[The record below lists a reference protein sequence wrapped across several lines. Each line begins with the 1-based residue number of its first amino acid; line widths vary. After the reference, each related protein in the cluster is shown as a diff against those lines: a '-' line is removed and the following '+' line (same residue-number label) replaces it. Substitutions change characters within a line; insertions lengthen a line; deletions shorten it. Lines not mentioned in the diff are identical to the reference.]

1 MLGKLIKYE
10 FKATGRLL
18 IPLYGALIIFAFI
31 SKIFMRDFFY
41 NNDTILGNLPQIIA
55 ILVYVGIMVAIFV
68 VTVFI
73 IIQRYRTNL
82 LCDEGYLMNTI
93 PVKSWENILSK
104 LIVALAWSIASIV
117 VSVISII
124 ILAYK
129 KGLFTKIITT
139 IPVFFNDVN
148 KIAGTQGFLIILEII
163 LMMIINLVFS
173 ILMIYASLSI
183 GSLFQKQKILAS
195 FGAFI
200 VLNIATNTIASMV
213 QLPLMLG
220 LDLTGVMNNSE
231 ITAVSIF
238 IGVMLGISILF
249 SVVYFIISNY
259 ILNKKLNLD

>member
-31 SKIFMRDFFY
+31 NKIFMGDFLY
-41 NNDTILGNLPQIIA
+41 NSDTILGNIPQILA
-55 ILVYVGIMVAIFV
+55 ILIYVGIMVAIFV

-93 PVKSWENILSK
+93 PVKPWENILSK
-104 LIVALAWSIASIV
+104 LVVALVWSIASIV
-117 VSVISII
+117 ISVISII
-124 ILAYK
+124 ILAYQ

-139 IPVFFNDVN
+139 IPVFFN
-148 KIAGTQGFLIILEII
+148 LEII
-163 LMMIINLVFS
+163 LMMIINVVFS

-200 VLNIATNTIASMV
+200 VLNIATNIIASMV

-220 LDLTGVMNNSE
+220 LDLTGTMNNSE

-238 IGVMLGISILF
+238 MGVMLGISILF
-249 SVVYFIISNY
+249 SIAYFIISNY